1 MEIKGKAHL
10 LFEQSGTFKR
20 EFIKLGIPAFDYDI
34 QNNFGETDFQIDLF
48 AEIEQAFDNQ
58 PSIFDSITTDD
69 IIISFFPCIYFCAF
83 SQIAMTWGNIN
94 YRTMTIR
101 QKTLAILERSQNR
114 EKFWALAIK
123 MLTVA
128 EERGLRLIMENP
140 WSEQTYLKS
149 NFVLPPALIDT
160 NRRLR
165 GDYFTK
171 PTAFWFINC
180 NPEHGFT
187 PCFGPVKMT
196 QRTSRGSGQAGLCS
210 EERSMMSP
218 EYARNFICDFVLGKV
233 QKNTQLRLFD

>member
-10 LFEQSGTFKR
+10 FFEQSGTFKN

-48 AEIEQAFDNQ
+48 AEIEKAFDNQ
-58 PSIFDSITTDD
+58 PSIYDSITTDD
-69 IIISFFPCIYFCAF
+69 IIIAFFPCVYFCAP
-83 SQIAMTWGNIN
+83 SQMNFTWGCIN
-94 YRTMTIR
+94 YRCMTVK

-187 PCFGPVKMT
+187 PCFNPVKMT
-196 QRTSRGSGQAGLCS
+196 QQTSRGSGQAGLCS

>member
-10 LFEQSGTFKR
+10 FFEQLGTFKN

-69 IIISFFPCIYFCAF
+69 IIIAFFPCIYFCAF
-83 SQIAMTWGNIN
+83 SQVAMTWGNIN
-94 YRTMTIR
+94 YRTMTTR

-140 WSEQTYLKS
+140 WNEQTYLKT

-187 PCFGPVKMT
+187 PCFNPVKMT
-196 QRTSRGSGQAGLCS
+196 HQTSRGSGQAGLCS

-233 QKNTQLRLFD
+233 QKIRN